1 MNKAHTTGYVAPVGR
16 YVPPVLF
23 NPYTGEP
30 RDARDIASDPKGMLI
45 VPPGV
50 QLAATNNAAV
60 APVAP
65 PDPDA
70 AVNEVME
77 LVGTAMDSA
86 MKAGE
91 LLLDS
96 HEKFNAQ
103 FASAKSL
110 KNPIEAKLRSLLAGV
125 SAPAAQQK
133 VGSYV
138 APSGELKP
146 DVLVYSSPAD
156 ARDAL
161 PQAQADARDAER
173 WRESL
178 SHVYSATKGNG
189 QPIFGISLAPS
200 ESLYRSKLTS
210 AAQFTKDIDAAIEAG
225 KAQPC
230 S

>member
-45 VPPGV
+45 VPPGA
-50 QLAATNNAAV
+50 QLATTNNVAV

-110 KNPIEAKLRSLLAGV
+110 KNPIEAKLRALLAGV
-125 SAPAAQQK
+125 SAPAAL
-133 VGSYV
+133 
-138 APSGELKP
+138 ANTP
-146 DVLVYSSPAD
+146 DSFREWFAKNYPAD
-156 ARDAL
+156 TIILDPDWHAKSIFRMAQAHARISA
-161 PQAQADARDAER
+161 PQAQADARDAKRYR
-173 WRESL
+173 WCREQAEFYPMVL
-178 SHVYSATKGNG
+178 D
-189 QPIFGISLAPS
+189 GIGLLCADLAEA
-200 ESLYRSKLTS
+200 ESG
-210 AAQFTKDIDAAIEAG
+210 IDAAIA
-225 KAQPC
+225 AQAAQGGE
-230 S
+230 